1 MTNKYDGLWFVFIS
15 SEFHFCFFYSSWE
28 SVSQEDM
35 LVDTAAMT
43 LVDLVMMEDMWINLM
58 GMGMGPMITM
68 VPMIAMDMDTAAM
81 VEAEV
86 AVTVAVIR

>member
-1 MTNKYDGLWFVFIS
+1 MIVS
-15 SEFHFCFFYSSWE
+15 SEFEFCFFHLRWE
-28 SVSQEDM
+28 SVSQEDI

-43 LVDLVMMEDMWINLM
+43 QVDLVMMEDMWINL
-58 GMGMGPMITM
+58 MGMGPMITM

-81 VEAEV
+81 VEAGV

>member
-1 MTNKYDGLWFVFIS
+1 M
-15 SEFHFCFFYSSWE
+15 
-28 SVSQEDM
+28 
-35 LVDTAAMT
+35 DTAAMT
-43 LVDLVMMEDMWINLM
+43 QVGLVMMEDMWINLM
-58 GMGMGPMITM
+58 GTGMGPMITM

>member
-1 MTNKYDGLWFVFIS
+1 MIVS
-15 SEFHFCFFYSSWE
+15 SELEFCFFHLRWE
-28 SVSQEDM
+28 SVSQEDI

-43 LVDLVMMEDMWINLM
+43 QVDLVMMEDMWINLM

-81 VEAEV
+81 VEAGV

>member
-1 MTNKYDGLWFVFIS
+1 MIIS
-15 SEFHFCFFYSSWE
+15 SEFQFCFFYSSWE

-43 LVDLVMMEDMWINLM
+43 QVDLVMMEDMWINLM

-68 VPMIAMDMDTAAM
+68 VPMKAMDMDTAAM
-81 VEAEV
+81 VEAGV

>member
-1 MTNKYDGLWFVFIS
+1 MIVS
-15 SEFHFCFFYSSWE
+15 SEFEFCFFYLRWE
-28 SVSQEDM
+28 SVSQEDI

-43 LVDLVMMEDMWINLM
+43 QVDLVMMEDMWINLM

-81 VEAEV
+81 VEAGV
-86 AVTVAVIR
+86 AVTVAVTR

>member
-1 MTNKYDGLWFVFIS
+1 M
-15 SEFHFCFFYSSWE
+15 
-28 SVSQEDM
+28 
-35 LVDTAAMT
+35 DTAAMT

-81 VEAEV
+81 VEAGV
-86 AVTVAVIR
+86 AVTVAVTR

>member
-1 MTNKYDGLWFVFIS
+1 MVVS
-15 SEFHFCFFYSSWE
+15 SEFEFCFFHLRWE
-28 SVSQEDM
+28 SVSQEVM

-43 LVDLVMMEDMWINLM
+43 QVDLVMMEDMWINLM